1 MSQTSDIWSQFCHDL
16 EQAGQ
21 QVLSAD
27 LATTQREKAEGLR
40 YLTRL
45 LRIGLDMHL
54 EHAEPALPSFYQASH
69 ATAKI
74 GSDNPDNFYQNATI
88 SSDYSYR
95 ITGNRGTVPILS
107 FGTKANRYA
116 VDGSM
121 ASTGELDI
129 REVNCDANGNFE
141 IIVSREKSKGDWLS
155 LADDSSI
162 LIVRQTFFDR
172 SVEEP
177 ASVSIETI
185 NGPRYPAELT
195 SEKLS
200 SALKQVP
207 AFIGGTSAIFKHW
220 AELFRLENRNTLN
233 TTDQSMFSK
242 AGGDPMIH
250 YLHGWWELE
259 PHQALQIHSAIP
271 DCEGWNFQLNNIW
284 MESLDYRHHNIHTN
298 NGLAELNPD
307 GSVTLIISDQKQEG
321 NWIDTAG
328 HSKGTML
335 WRWTGAQTHPI
346 PTVKVIETE

>member
-1 MSQTSDIWSQFCHDL
+1 M
-16 EQAGQ
+16 
-21 QVLSAD
+21 
-27 LATTQREKAEGLR
+27 
-40 YLTRL
+40 
-45 LRIGLDMHL
+45 
-54 EHAEPALPSFYQASH
+54 
-69 ATAKI
+69 
-74 GSDNPDNFYQNATI
+74 
-88 SSDYSYR
+88 
-95 ITGNRGTVPILS
+95 
-107 FGTKANRYA
+107 
-116 VDGSM
+116 
-121 ASTGELDI
+121 
-129 REVNCDANGNFE
+129 
-141 IIVSREKSKGDWLS
+141 
-155 LADDSSI
+155 
-162 LIVRQTFFDR
+162 
-172 SVEEP
+172 
-177 ASVSIETI
+177 SIETI

-259 PHQALQIHSAIP
+259 PHQALQIHSAIA